1 MNRQMS
7 HSGQFFF
14 FEGFP
19 WVKIFLSNIFDEN
32 GELPSDIPLDPKNS
46 IRVVHKS
53 RILKNFDFHL

>member
-19 WVKIFLSNIFDEN
+19 
-32 GELPSDIPLDPKNS
+32 NS
-46 IRVVHKS
+46 IIRTASKKG
-53 RILKNFDFHL
+53 LKAAKVLLNY